1 MQIQEKQVLKQ
12 LLIQAKEERINL
24 QDEMALQLMER
35 RKQFKIISNQIE
47 LILKQVE
54 QLWFL

>member
-12 LLIQAKEERINL
+12 FLIQAKEERINL
-24 QDEMALQLMER
+24 QDEMALQLTER